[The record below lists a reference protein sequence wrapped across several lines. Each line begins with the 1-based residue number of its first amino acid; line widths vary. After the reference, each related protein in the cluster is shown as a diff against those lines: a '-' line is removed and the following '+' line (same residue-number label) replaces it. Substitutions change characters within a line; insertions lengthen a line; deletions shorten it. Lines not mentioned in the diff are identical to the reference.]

1 MLINTHI
8 LIGRKIYENIDCDKR
23 ALLKETQFIWGNVK
37 PDCAFKYKL
46 MKHYKDESFIMIINK
61 IEFLSNLSIKDLY
74 TTYTINKFNQELG
87 VICHFLCDYFCLPHH
102 QRWEFKSANI
112 VKEHL
117 MYEKNL
123 DKVAK
128 EYNFTDE
135 KNIEIK
141 PDNVVEFINEML
153 LEYEMLL
160 GCENY
165 SSYERDLR
173 YAFYVCNTIMNMIIN
188 NIIENEYKIRIASN
202 L

>member
-1 MLINTHI
+1 MNTHKSLAVSFIKNVELDKKFLIN
-8 LIGRKIYENIDCDKR
+8 DKH
-23 ALLKETQFIWGNVK
+23 FVWGNLK
-37 PDCAFKYKL
+37 PDSVSKYKFK
-46 MKHYKDESFIMIINK
+46 KHYFDESINMIVNK
-61 IEFLSNLSIKDLY
+61 ILFLFSMTVDDIFIRY
-74 TTYTINKFNQELG
+74 TVGKFNQELG

-141 PDNVVEFINEML
+141 AENVVEFINEML
-153 LEYEMLL
+153 FQY
-160 GCENY
+160 ENY
-165 SSYERDLR
+165 SSYEHDLR
-173 YAFYVCNTIMNMIIN
+173 YACYVCNTIMNMIID
-188 NIIENEYKIRIASN
+188 NIIENEYKIRIASS

>member
-1 MLINTHI
+1 MLINTHM
-8 LIGRKIYENIDCDKR
+8 LMGRKIYENMDYDKN
-23 ALLKETQFIWGNVK
+23 ALLKETQFIWGNIK
-37 PDCAFKYKL
+37 PDCALKYKV
-46 MKHYKDESFIMIINK
+46 MKHYKDESFLMIINK

-141 PDNVVEFINEML
+141 AENVVEFINEML
-153 LEYEMLL
+153 FQY
-160 GCENY
+160 ENY
-165 SSYERDLR
+165 SSYEHDLR
-173 YAFYVCNTIMNMIIN
+173 YACYVCNTIMNMIID
-188 NIIENEYKIRIASN
+188 NIIENEYKIRIASS